1 MLRRLKKM
9 ARDGRPNRR
18 RKVWGVSNQQVK
30 HKRSRGG
37 VKHQPK
43 TGVPKPPSGVPM
55 PPMGVLIPPMGVE
68 IPLSAHC
75 ARARWGVAF

>member
-1 MLRRLKKM
+1 MATLSLLRLK
-9 ARDGRPNRR
+9 AEGSPPT
-18 RKVWGVSNQQVK
+18 GVLI
-30 HKRSRGG
+30 
-37 VKHQPK
+37 PPW
-43 TGVPKPPSGVPM
+43 GVPKPPSGVPM